1 MAQKQKTTATT
12 VKERLSRRT
21 GFIVVFFAALLVF
34 VFGTM
39 LQTTLG
45 DEGEFWRS
53 KVAGLRVDSLRLEP
67 KRGNIFTHDGKLL
80 ASSIPEYKLYVDFK
94 AEGLSDSIFFAN
106 VDSLAYKL
114 SEVYK
119 TRSASGFRKH
129 LNNGYSAGRRWFLV
143 DSKPISYMDFK
154 KVSSF
159 PLFSPTYKI
168 VRRDTLKDKDGNVR
182 LDDKGQPR
190 VRLSRRRVAA
200 GILPSAS
207 SLERVKRVKPF
218 GTVAAAT
225 RTIGGMYAEKG
236 KGGSSGL
243 EQTFEADLKGSAGVA
258 TLGKTLSSRVAVP
271 LVEPVDGLDVV
282 STIDIDFQ
290 GIVDDALSNKL
301 METGA
306 ERGCAILMEV
316 ESGEVRAISNFQR
329 FENNGKPYYRE
340 NQNFAMSALTEPG
353 STFKTASMI
362 VALEDGVV
370 DTGTVVNTGNG
381 LYKFHNS
388 SMKDWN
394 IKYGMINGKWQ
405 PFPYNPA
412 DEKHSSGYGKISFAQ
427 ALWYS
432 SNIGISKVINDAYK
446 DNPERFVER
455 LYDMGLVQPMDFK
468 IRGAAEPY
476 IKHPDDKSSKWSG
489 TSLPW
494 MSIGYE
500 LQMPPMYVLAFYNA
514 IANDGK
520 MIAPK
525 LVKSV
530 RRNGVDVKVFPTET
544 VKKSICSE
552 KTLGKVRQ
560 MLIDVV
566 EKGTAKAA
574 RSEYF
579 KIAGKTGTAQVDYGK
594 SKSKKTHQ
602 LTFCGYFP
610 ADKPKYTCAVVVWA
624 PKIYP
629 SAGNICGPVVK
640 NIAERVY
647 AISPLIETDSDVEF
661 AGNMPVTKDGKRED
675 LKFVLDKLDIP
686 FAEQGKDVDSEWV
699 RSSANSKAVAMDAAC
714 KNASIVPNVKGM
726 GAKDA
731 VYLLENRGLKVS
743 VCGVGRVA
751 EQSVEPGTRIV
762 KNMMINLV
770 LN

>member
-1 MAQKQKTTATT
+1 MTQKQKTKST
-12 VKERLSRRT
+12 VKERLSKRV
-21 GFIVVFFAALLVF
+21 GLVVVFFSVLLVF

-39 LQTTLG
+39 LKTTLG
-45 DEGEFWRS
+45 ENGDFWRE
-53 KVAGLRVDSLRLEP
+53 KVAELRVDSLRLEP

-94 AEGLSDSIFFAN
+94 AEGLTDSIFRAN
-106 VDSLAYKL
+106 VDSLAVKL
-114 SEVYK
+114 SDVYK
-119 TRSASGFRKH
+119 TRTASGFKKH
-129 LNNGYSAGRRWFLV
+129 LTDGFRAKRRWFLV
-143 DSKPISYMDFK
+143 DSKSISYMDFK
-154 KVSSF
+154 KVRSF

-168 VRRDTLKDKDGNVR
+168 VRRDTLRDENGNVR
-182 LDDKGQPR
+182 LDDNGMPKVR
-190 VRLSRRRVAA
+190 VRRKRVAA
-200 GILPSAS
+200 GILPAAS

-243 EQTFEADLKGSAGVA
+243 EQTFEADLRGSAGVA
-258 TLGKTLSSRVAVP
+258 TCGKTLSSRVTVP
-271 LVEPVDGLDVV
+271 LVEPIDGLDLV

-290 GIVDDALSNKL
+290 GIVDDALSSKL

-329 FENNGKPYYRE
+329 FENDGNPCYKE
-340 NQNFAMSALTEPG
+340 TQNFAMSALTEPG

-370 DTGTVVNTGNG
+370 DTGTIVNTGNG
-381 LYKFHNS
+381 LLKFHNS

-394 IKYGMINGKWQ
+394 IKYGFINGKWQ
-405 PFPYNPA
+405 PYPYNPA
-412 DEKHSSGYGKISFAQ
+412 DKKHSSGFGKISFAQ
-427 ALWYS
+427 ALWHS
-432 SNIGISKVINDAYK
+432 SNIGISKVINEAYEDK
-446 DNPERFVER
+446 PERFVER

-514 IANDGK
+514 IANDGE

-544 VKKSICSE
+544 VKRSICSE

-574 RSEYF
+574 KSDYF

-594 SKSKKTHQ
+594 RNSKKTHQ

-629 SAGNICGPVVK
+629 SAGNICGAVMK

-647 AISPLIETDSDVEF
+647 AISPLIETDSDAEF
-661 AGNMPVTKDGKRED
+661 AGNMPVTKDGRREE
-675 LKFVLDKLDIP
+675 LKYVLDKIDIP
-686 FAEQGKDVDSEWV
+686 FNELGKDVTSEWV
-699 RSSANSKAVAMDAAC
+699 RSSAGSEMVSMEASC
-714 KNASIVPNVKGM
+714 KNTSIVPNVKGM

-731 VYLLENRGLKVS
+731 VYLLENRGVKVT
-743 VCGVGRVA
+743 VNGVGRVS
-751 EQSVEPGTRIV
+751 EQSVAPGTRIV
-762 KNMMINLV
+762 KNMVVNLV